1 MRAAEDLIA
10 QKESWIALLGRR
22 DTPTDGVED
31 YCTFLGKALEARGI
45 ELKQERVPW
54 FENGWIGALRSLAR
68 ECTAWRGKWVLV
80 QYTALGWSR
89 RGFPFFA
96 LAVLAILRRGGPRV
110 AVVFHEPKRQEG
122 SRWIHRL
129 RGACQDWVIRKL
141 YRAAAR
147 SIFTVPL
154 GTVSWL
160 PAAEARAAFIPIGA
174 NIPEPMPTAGSPLE
188 RGGGLRTVAVFCL
201 SPGRKRLLEVADLV
215 HAARYVQNVG
225 VPTRLVV
232 LGKGSSEARADI
244 ERALAGSGVE
254 VVILGKLPA
263 EDVSQSLSKASVLL
277 FVYGVVSPTRGS
289 ALVGVACGLP
299 VVGYAGGVEGTPLEE
314 AGVELVPYRDQDALA
329 AALARVLTDARLHA
343 ILCDRSRRAQEKY
356 FSWGAIADRYVAA
369 MGPGSAGGR
378 SRHSGS
384 DQP

>member
-1 MRAAEDLIA
+1 VRATEGIVA

-22 DTPTDGVED
+22 DMPTDGVED
-31 YCTFLGKALEARGI
+31 YCTFLGRALEARGI
-45 ELKQERVPW
+45 GLKQQRVPW
-54 FENGWIGALRSLAR
+54 FENGWIEALRWLAR

-80 QYTALGWSR
+80 QYTALAWSR

-96 LAVLAILRRGGPRV
+96 LAVLATLHRGGVRT
-110 AVVFHEPKRQEG
+110 AVVFHEPKRQGG
-122 SRWIHRL
+122 SRWIDRL
-129 RGACQDWVIRKL
+129 RGACQDWVLRKL
-141 YRAAAR
+141 CRAAAQ

-154 GTVSWL
+154 ETVSWL
-160 PAAEARAAFIPIGA
+160 PAGEARAAFIPIGA
-174 NIPEPMPTAGSPLE
+174 NIPEPMPIAGSPLE

-201 SPGRKRLLEVADLV
+201 SPGRNRSLEVADMV

-232 LGKGSSEARADI
+232 MGRGSSEARADI

-254 VVILGKLPA
+254 VVILGKLSA
-263 EDVSQSLSKASVLL
+263 EDVSQALSKASVLL

-299 VVGYAGGVEGTPLEE
+299 TVGYAGGVEGTPLEE
-314 AGVELVPYRDQDALA
+314 AGIELVPYRDQDALA

-343 ILCDRSRRAQEKY
+343 TLCDRSRRAQEKY
-356 FSWGAIADRYVAA
+356 FSWHAIADRYIAS
-369 MGPGSAGGR
+369 MGPRTAGGN
-378 SRHSGS
+378 SRHSGG